1 LNHTYKEIIAFIREL
16 YQKPEGFIPLH
27 APVFNGNEKKYLEE
41 CIDTTFVSSVGKF
54 VDEFEIKMAEYTGA
68 KKAVVCVN
76 GTNALH
82 LALMMVGV
90 ESDTEVITQ
99 PLTFIATA
107 NAISYCGAHPVFLDV
122 DLDTLGLSPK
132 SLKTWLETS
141 TIKQINKSTNQQQTI
156 NKTTGRPITACVPM
170 HTFGHP
176 ARIDEIV
183 AICNEYNIPVV
194 EDAAESLGSF
204 YKGQHTGTFGK
215 IGILS
220 FNGNKILTTGG
231 GGMLLFQD
239 EELAKKAKHL
249 TTQAK
254 VPHSWEFVH
263 DEIGYNYR
271 MPNINAALGLA
282 QLEQLPQFLES
293 KRNIAYA
300 YNEFFKTLNGLNH
313 SKLSQPSTTKQIN
326 DSTLQ
331 QLNDS
336 THQQFNAST
345 IQHIA
350 EPTNAS
356 SNYWLNCILLP
367 DRIERDE
374 FLKIT
379 NENGVMTRPVWEL
392 MNRLPMFKLSETDA
406 LINANIIADRLVNIP
421 SSSILQ

>member
-1 LNHTYKEIIAFIREL
+1 VDKKMKEYKEIIAFIREL
-16 YQKPEGFIPLH
+16 CHKPEGFIPLH

-41 CIDTTFVSSVGKF
+41 CINSTFVSSVGKF

-90 ESDTEVITQ
+90 ERDTEVITQ

-122 DLDTLGLSPK
+122 DMDTLGLSPIA
-132 SLKTWLETS
+132 LKTWLEDNTE
-141 TIKQINKSTNQQQTI
+141 QQTLNNKQQTL
-156 NKTTGRPITACVPM
+156 NKTTKRPISACVPM

-194 EDAAESLGSF
+194 EDAAESLGSY

-215 IGILS
+215 IGVLS
-220 FNGNKILTTGG
+220 FNGNKIITTGG

-239 EELAKKAKHL
+239 KELAKKAKHL

-254 VPHSWEFVH
+254 VPHAWEFVH

-293 KRNIAYA
+293 KRNIAQA
-300 YNEFFKTLNGLNH
+300 YNNFLTTLNH
-313 SKLSQPSTTKQIN
+313 SKPPQQSQPSTNQQI
-326 DSTLQ
+326 
-331 QLNDS
+331 
-336 THQQFNAST
+336 NAST
-345 IQHIA
+345 IQHIL
-350 EPTNAS
+350 EPTNSS

-367 DRIERDE
+367 NRNKRDE

-379 NENGVMTRPVWEL
+379 NENGIMTRPVWEL
-392 MNRLPMFKLSETDA
+392 MNRLPMFNKAECGDLS
-406 LINANIIADRLVNIP
+406 NAEWIADRLVN
-421 SSSILQ
+421 

>member
-1 LNHTYKEIIAFIREL
+1 MNPTYKEIVKFIREL
-16 YQKPEGFIPLH
+16 YKTPEGFIPLH
-27 APVFNGNEKKYLEE
+27 APVFVGNEKKYLEE
-41 CIDTTFVSSVGKF
+41 CIDSTFVSSVGKF
-54 VDEFEIKMAEYTGA
+54 VDLFEEKIAEYTGA

-90 ESDTEVITQ
+90 ERDSEVITQ

-122 DLDTLGLSPK
+122 DLDTLGLSPTALK
-132 SLKTWLETS
+132 SWIEQNVDLVEEHDS
-141 TIKQINKSTNQQQTI
+141 TKLSKLHNPSKPYFSI
-156 NKTTGRPITACVPM
+156 NKTTRRPISACIPM

-183 AICNEYNIPVV
+183 EICNEYNIPVV
-194 EDAAESLGSF
+194 EDAAESLGSY

-215 IGILS
+215 IGVLS
-220 FNGNKILTTGG
+220 FNGNKIITTGG
-231 GGMLLFQD
+231 GGMLLFQE

-282 QLEQLPQFLES
+282 QLEQLPKFLET
-293 KRNIAYA
+293 KREIAHA
-300 YNEFFKTLNGLNH
+300 YNEFFKTLNSLNH
-313 SKLSQPSTTKQIN
+313 SKPPQPPQQTKI
-326 DSTLQ
+326 TL
-331 QLNDS
+331 
-336 THQQFNAST
+336 
-345 IQHIA
+345 IP
-350 EPTNAS
+350 EPSNAS

-367 DRIERDE
+367 NQHERDE
-374 FLKIT
+374 FLKYT
-379 NENGVMTRPVWEL
+379 NEIGVMTRPVWEL
-392 MNRLPMFKLSETDA
+392 MNRLPMFKDSQCGDLS
-406 LINANIIADRLVNIP
+406 NAEWIADRLVNIP
-421 SSSILQ
+421 SSVK